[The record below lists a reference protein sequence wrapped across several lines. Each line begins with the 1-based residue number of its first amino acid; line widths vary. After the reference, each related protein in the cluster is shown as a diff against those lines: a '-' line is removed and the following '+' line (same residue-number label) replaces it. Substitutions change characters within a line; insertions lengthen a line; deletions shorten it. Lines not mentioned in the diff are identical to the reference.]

1 MSLSMKVSGFLK
13 ELERQEKAVQGLAHK
28 LAPIAVGMVQQ
39 NMDGPFVPNAP
50 LTRQLKNGG
59 SQPLKDTGDTR
70 ASINSHV
77 QGDTIFVGTNK
88 PHAPLINN
96 GGTIKPK
103 RSRRL
108 AIPTTKQVK
117 KRSDAWG
124 VKKTLAWLEDNG
136 WKIFFRPKSIMG
148 RAPVGAKSFG
158 LKIKSKRNK
167 NARKRKD
174 GTYSENAKGVF
185 YVLFYRSS
193 GIKVPKREFMY
204 LKPEQEERL
213 KEITLNALRN
223 KR

>member
-1 MSLSMKVSGFLK
+1 MSLSTSAAGFLK
-13 ELERQEKAVQGLAHK
+13 ELERKEKAIKSIAHK

-39 NMDGPFVPNAP
+39 NMDGPFKPNAP
-50 LTRQLKNGG
+50 LTRRLKNGG
-59 SQPLKDTGDTR
+59 SRPLRDTGETR
-70 ASINSHV
+70 ASISSYVRN
-77 QGDTIFVGTNK
+77 DTVFVGTNK

-108 AIPTTKQVK
+108 AIPTTRQVK
-117 KRSDAWG
+117 KRSDALG
-124 VKKTLAWLEDNG
+124 VKKTLTWLEDNG

-148 RAPVGAKSFG
+148 RAPVGAKPFG
-158 LKIKSKRNK
+158 LKIKSKHNK

-174 GTYSENAKGVF
+174 GSYSENAKGVF

-204 LKPEQEERL
+204 LKAEQEEML
-213 KEITLNALRN
+213 KSITMKALEN
-223 KR
+223 